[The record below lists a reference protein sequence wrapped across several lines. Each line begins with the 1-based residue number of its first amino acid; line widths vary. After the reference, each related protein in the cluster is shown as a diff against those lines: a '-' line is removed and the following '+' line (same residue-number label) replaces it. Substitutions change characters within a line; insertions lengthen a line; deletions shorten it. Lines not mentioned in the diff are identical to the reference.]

1 MVSLVTIIVT
11 KNRMR
16 QNGGDC
22 DVIGYDVASVTSS
35 PEMLKISSVIT
46 KWSRLW
52 LKIESYKMA
61 SIVMSHDVTSPR
73 ERQIVVNGMYY
84 SYRMLFENIL
94 T

>member
-61 SIVMSHDVTSPR
+61 SIVMSHVTSLPSNRDVTTR
-73 ERQIVVNGMYY
+73 KADCG
-84 SYRMLFENIL
+84 
-94 T
+94 